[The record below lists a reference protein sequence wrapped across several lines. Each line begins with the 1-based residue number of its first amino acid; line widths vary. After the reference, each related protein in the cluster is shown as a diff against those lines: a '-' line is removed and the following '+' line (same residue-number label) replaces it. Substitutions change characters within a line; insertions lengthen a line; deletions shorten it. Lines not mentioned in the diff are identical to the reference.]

1 MATSY
6 KGFIRTNLSCDE
18 RKALKQQASQKGMT
32 LTGYI
37 DALLRSEI
45 KGKETAGLFDQN
57 LGSENQ

>member
-18 RKALKQQASQKGMT
+18 RKILKRQASQKGMT

-37 DALLRSEI
+37 DALLRNDI
-45 KGKETAGLFDQN
+45 RGKRHATRTNNER
-57 LGSENQ
+57 SS

>member
-1 MATSY
+1 MTY
-6 KGFIRTNLSCDE
+6 KGYIRTTLSLDE
-18 RKALKQQASQKGMT
+18 RKLLKRQASQKGMT

-45 KGKETAGLFDQN
+45 KGKETTGLFDQN